1 MLPNMVGALS
11 LDGQPLSL
19 LPTWF
24 QDISFILS
32 KALKKLRNKSTQC
45 GCFFVI
51 EIIVPGQIDLFY
63 LVMKSFIPYNK
74 IVATNTTIEDE
85 KND

>member
-1 MLPNMVGALS
+1 MGA
-11 LDGQPLSL
+11 
-19 LPTWF
+19 
-24 QDISFILS
+24 
-32 KALKKLRNKSTQC
+32 
-45 GCFFVI
+45 FFVI

-63 LVMKSFIPYNK
+63 LVMQSFIPYNK

>member
-1 MLPNMVGALS
+1 MWVL
-11 LDGQPLSL
+11 
-19 LPTWF
+19 
-24 QDISFILS
+24 
-32 KALKKLRNKSTQC
+32 
-45 GCFFVI
+45 FFVI

-74 IVATNTTIEDE
+74 TVATNTTIEDE